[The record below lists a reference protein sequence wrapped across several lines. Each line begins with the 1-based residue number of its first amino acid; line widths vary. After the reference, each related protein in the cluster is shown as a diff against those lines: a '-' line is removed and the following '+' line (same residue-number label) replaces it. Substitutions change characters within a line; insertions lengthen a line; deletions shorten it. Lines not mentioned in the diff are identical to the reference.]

1 MDALTPAAGGL
12 REAWTR
18 FTLRWWLKTLGICV
32 YMTVFMF
39 IYFTLLRHPLFPVT
53 LMPLSAL
60 DRLIGFAPWSVW
72 LYATLWIY
80 ISLVPHL
87 LWSWS
92 EMRIYLVQVTLL
104 SLLGFSMFLFWPT
117 VVPELPM
124 DAPVGSSVVG
134 LLKSVD
140 AAGNACP
147 SLHVAFSVLTA
158 VWLRHLLGHL
168 GAAQWLRALN
178 WLWCLGILYSTLATK
193 QHVAIDLY
201 AGAALGLAVSLL
213 RPRPVLSPPPTGS

>member
-12 REAWTR
+12 REAWAR
-18 FTLRWWLKTLGICV
+18 FASRWWLKTLGLSA

-39 IYFTLLRHPLFPVT
+39 IYFTLLRHPLFSVT

-80 ISLVPHL
+80 ISLVPSL
-87 LWSWS
+87 LWAWS

-104 SLLGFSMFLFWPT
+104 SLLGFGLFLFWPT
-117 VVPELPM
+117 AVPKLPM
-124 DAPVGSSVVG
+124 DGAASSWVVG
-134 LLKSVD
+134 FLKSVD

-158 VWLRHLLGHL
+158 VWLQRLLRYL
-168 GAAQWLRALN
+168 GAAHWLRVLN
-178 WLWCLGILYSTLATK
+178 WLWCLGIVYSTLATK

-201 AGAALGLAVSLL
+201 AGAALGLAVALL
-213 RPRPVLSPPPTGS
+213 RPRPVFSLAPMGV